1 MADDMETR
9 FKELEAKVRGL
20 TDREALRDLRYRY
33 HECINE
39 GKFAEIPNLFTA
51 DADLD
56 FGALGKARGRE
67 QLNKFF
73 IAMDMTSVEA
83 CKSPLRVSY
92 IKQFVH
98 NHTVHVH
105 GDTGDGFAY
114 LERRNG
120 PVLHRT
126 DLCGLCPMRRSVAH
140 ATECAVEAV
149 QPSESVRWL
158 LRDPASYQLLAEA
171 FELTPSSSPQTTATY

>member
-1 MADDMETR
+1 MAADMEAR
-9 FKELEAKVRGL
+9 FKELEAKVREL

-56 FGALGKARGRE
+56 FGALGKARGQE
-67 QLNKFF
+67 QLIKFF
-73 IAMDMTSVEA
+73 GAMDMTSPEA
-83 CKSPLRVSY
+83 GKSPLRVSY

-105 GDTGDGFAY
+105 GDTGHGFAY
-114 LERRNG
+114 LEAKKVFNG
-120 PVLHRT
+120 VACLVAGRYNDEYVRQNGEWKFSKMHVTPFFVVPHNESWADEKTRMR
-126 DLCGLCPMRRSVAH
+126 PPRRSD
-140 ATECAVEAV
+140 
-149 QPSESVRWL
+149 S
-158 LRDPASYQLLAEA
+158 
-171 FELTPSSSPQTTATY
+171 